1 MEHGFTWVSAV
12 PGLAS
17 LPAHTAT
24 ALLVALLLV
33 ALAVMASR
41 ELANAANPLV
51 PAGRLTPRELFEVV
65 TAWLAGLADGLI
77 GHHGRDYVPFFATI
91 FLFILFSNLI
101 GLVPG
106 FTPPTD
112 NFNTTFGLGAVSFL
126 AYNYCGVREHGM
138 KYVKQFLGPALW
150 LAPLMIIVELFSH
163 VFRPISLAI
172 RLFGNMFA
180 DHLVLGIFTELTKVI
195 IPVIFYT
202 LGAFVCVVQAFVFTI
217 LTMVYVALAVSHD
230 H

>member
-1 MEHGFTWVSAV
+1 MEHGFSWVGAI
-12 PGLAS
+12 PGLSS

-24 ALLVALLLV
+24 ALIVTLLLV
-33 ALAVMASR
+33 ALAF
-41 ELANAANPLV
+41 AAKRGLESSSKPLI
-51 PAGRLTPRELFEVV
+51 PDGRLSARELFEVV
-65 TAWLAGLADGLI
+65 TAWLGDLADGLI

-106 FTPPTD
+106 FVPPTD
-112 NFNTTFGLGAVSFL
+112 NFNTTFGLGAVAFL
-126 AYNYCGVREHGM
+126 AYNYCGVREHGAG
-138 KYVKQFLGPALW
+138 YVKQFLGPALW

-163 VFRPISLAI
+163 MFRPISLAI

-180 DHLVLGIFTELTKVI
+180 DHLVLGIFTDLTKVV
-195 IPVIFYT
+195 IPVVFYA
-202 LGAFVCVVQAFVFTI
+202 LGAFVSVVQAFVFTI

>member
-1 MEHGFTWVSAV
+1 MEHGFTWVEAI
-12 PGLAS
+12 PGLSA

-24 ALLVALLLV
+24 ALIVAAILL
-33 ALAVMASR
+33 ALGLAASR
-41 ELANAANPLV
+41 GLAAAGNPLV
-51 PAGRLTPRELFEVV
+51 PDGRLTARELFEVV
-65 TAWLAGLADGLI
+65 TSWLADLADGLI

-91 FLFILFSNLI
+91 FLFILISNLI

-106 FTPPTD
+106 FVPPTD

-126 AYNYCGVREHGM
+126 AYNYCGFREHGL
-138 KYVKQFLGPALW
+138 KYGKQFLGPALW

-163 VFRPISLAI
+163 MFRPISLAI

-180 DHLVLGIFTELTKVI
+180 DHLVLGIFTSLTKVL
-195 IPVIFYT
+195 IPVIFYM
-202 LGAFVCVVQAFVFTI
+202 LGAFVCVVQAFVFTV

>member
-1 MEHGFTWVSAV
+1 MEHGFSWIGVI
-12 PGLAS
+12 PGLSS

-24 ALLVALLLV
+24 ALLVALFLVVLALL
-33 ALAVMASR
+33 ARRSLAASP
-41 ELANAANPLV
+41 NALV
-51 PAGRLTPRELFEVV
+51 PDGRLSARDLFEVV
-65 TAWLAGLADGLI
+65 TEWLAGIADGLI

-91 FLFILFSNLI
+91 FLFILFANLI
-101 GLVPG
+101 GLIPG
-106 FTPPTD
+106 FVPPTD
-112 NFNTTFGLGAVSFL
+112 NFNTTFGLGAVSFI
-126 AYNYCGVREHGM
+126 AYNFCGFREHGV
-138 KYVKQFLGPALW
+138 KYGKQFLGPALW
-150 LAPLMIIVELFSH
+150 LAPLMLIVELFSH

-180 DHLVLGIFTELTKVI
+180 DHLVLGIFTDLTKLL

-217 LTMVYVALAVSHD
+217 LSMVYVALAVSHD

>member
-1 MEHGFTWVSAV
+1 MEHGFTWVGAI
-12 PGLAS
+12 PGLSA

-24 ALLVALLLV
+24 ALVVAVLLLS
-33 ALAVMASR
+33 LAFAASR
-41 ELANAANPLV
+41 GLAAAPNRLV
-51 PAGRLTPRELFEVV
+51 PDGRLTAREFFEIV
-65 TAWLAGLADGLI
+65 TGWLGDLADGLI

-91 FLFILFSNLI
+91 FLFILLSNLI

-106 FTPPTD
+106 FIPPTD
-112 NFNTTFGLGAVSFL
+112 NFNTTFGLGAVAFV
-126 AYNYCGVREHGM
+126 AYNYCGFREHGVN
-138 KYVKQFLGPALW
+138 YVKQFLGPALW

-163 VFRPISLAI
+163 LFRPISLAI

-180 DHLVLGIFTELTKVI
+180 DHLVLGIFTELTKVV

-202 LGAFVCVVQAFVFTI
+202 LGAFVSVVQAFVFTI